1 MSGKDRMSRSQSVRA
16 AFLLRRMRASRL
28 LVGCVLLATL
38 VTATL
43 LAGLADFSAV
53 FLDQAAEQQV
63 ASAGDLSVQVSSTA
77 SAAQSGAANRFVT
90 ASLRSAFGAQGLAMQ
105 SALWSD
111 PLDLPTPAGSASQTI
126 AEVASMGGIGKHVRL
141 VAGAWPRSARPGDPY
156 AVAVPAGDAS
166 KLGLRLGQSLTLTDA
181 DNGDQVRVQIS
192 GLYRIEK
199 PGARYWGLDLISTSG
214 VSVQGGFTT
223 FGPLL
228 TAAETFAPGR
238 LPVGQRS
245 WLATPVSAEIAP
257 SSMPVLAG
265 RVQQAVIRLGQSE
278 GLGGIVASSGMPQ
291 LLTRTAASYAVA
303 RALLVIGGLELLLV
317 AGAALA
323 LTAHLLAS
331 DRETESALLAARG
344 LTRRQIALLA
354 VVEAV
359 TAAIVAAAAGVV
371 LGGLLARL
379 LAAGSSLRGVR
390 PTASALS
397 VAGLGAGWWPAIV
410 VVALAAVVLGWPSA
424 SSATAA
430 AHRASSGRPAVA
442 ATVSRVSVDVA
453 ILVLAALTA
462 WQLRDYSAVAH
473 GASGVLGVDP
483 VLAVAPALIL
493 AGVALIPLR
502 LMPAVARLAD
512 RLATRGSRLTSALA
526 AWQLS
531 RRPVRQAGPALLAI
545 LAVGAST
552 LALAEEQSWRESIRA
567 QAAAIVGADAS
578 VAAPP
583 AGTPPAGTSLTLAA
597 LTARNV
603 REAMPVT
610 AFNGGLPGQVIALDA
625 ASAARVVKL
634 RPDQAPLPA
643 ARLWRLISPT
653 TRPAGLLVPGR
664 AIRLGLQASLGRA
677 PAGWGLG
684 VLTASLSVQAADG
697 VVYALPAGTLPA
709 DGSSHLLTAIVPAID
724 RVSYPLRLVGVMLA
738 YQLPPVPADSATANA
753 PTRQLGLTISGFA
766 ASGRA
771 AGPLPQ
777 FASGE
782 AISSWS
788 RTAVSA
794 TLESN
799 DKASGVEPA
808 IGRWIASGSGSVTA
822 VVSPGDGQLVPLP
835 GLPPVPIDADVA
847 LAARPGEG
855 AIPGIMTTSFA
866 SANSVGIGS
875 EVVAAV
881 GNYHVPVHVVAE
893 VSSFPTVG
901 TGSALIIDQ
910 YAVQAQLAAVS
921 APPLAV
927 TSWWLTTSTGGPPAT
942 VRAGPWL
949 TSLSQVT
956 ARMLDNPIGAAP
968 QQIALAIAV
977 AVAIL
982 ATLGFAVSVASS
994 LTERRAS
1001 NALLAAL
1008 GVSRRTRA
1016 RQLCLE
1022 QVMLA
1027 TPAAAVGLLAGA
1039 AIARLLVPAV
1049 TLTAAATRPTP
1060 PALVYL
1066 PMGRALALA
1075 AVVAVIPVL
1084 AAAMT
1089 VLSQPDPA
1097 AELRATGTA

>member
-1 MSGKDRMSRSQSVRA
+1 MRA

-38 VTATL
+38 VTSTL
-43 LAGLADFSAV
+43 LAALADFSAV
-53 FLDQAAEQQV
+53 FLNQAAEQQV
-63 ASAGDLSVQVSSTA
+63 ASSGELAVQVNSTA
-77 SAAQSGAANRFVT
+77 NAAQAGPANRLVT
-90 ASLRSAFGAQGLAMQ
+90 SSLRSAFGTQGLAIQ

-111 PLDLPTPAGSASQTI
+111 PLDLPTPSGAESQSI

-141 VAGAWPRSARPGDPY
+141 VTGAWPRAGQPGSPY
-156 AVAVPAGDAS
+156 AVAMPSADAS
-166 KLGLRLGQSLTLTDA
+166 KLALRTGQSLTLTDA
-181 DNGDQVRVQIS
+181 DNGNQVRVQIS
-192 GLYRIEK
+192 GVYQIED
-199 PGARYWGLDLISTSG
+199 PAARYWGLDLISTSG
-214 VSVQGGFTT
+214 VSVQGGFAT

-228 TAAETFAPGR
+228 TAASTFAPGR

-245 WLATPVSAEIAP
+245 WLATPVSARIAP
-257 SSMPVLAG
+257 GNMPALAG
-265 RVQQAVIRLGQSE
+265 RVRQAVIRLGQSQ
-278 GLGGIVASSGMPQ
+278 GFGGIVASSGMPQ

-331 DRETESALLAARG
+331 DREVESALLAARG
-344 LTRRQIALLA
+344 LTRRQIGLLA
-354 VVEAV
+354 VAETV
-359 TAAIVAAAAGVV
+359 TAAIAAAAGGGV

-379 LAAGSSLRGVR
+379 LASSSLHGFR
-390 PTASALS
+390 PTAVSLADLR
-397 VAGLGAGWWPAIV
+397 AGWWPAIV
-410 VVALAAVVLGWPSA
+410 VVALAAVVLGWPSV

-430 AHRASSGRPAVA
+430 GQRARSGRPTVVA
-442 ATVSRVSVDVA
+442 MVSRASVDGAV
-453 ILVLAALTA
+453 LVLAALTA

-473 GASGVLGVDP
+473 GASGGLGVDP

-493 AGVALIPLR
+493 AAIALIPLR
-502 LMPAVARLAD
+502 LMPAAARLAD
-512 RLATRGSRLTSALA
+512 RLATRGSRLTAALA

-531 RRPVRQAGPALLAI
+531 RRPMRQAGPALLAI

-552 LALAEEQSWRESIRA
+552 VALAEEQSWRESIRA
-567 QAAAIVGADAS
+567 QAATIVGADARVDVPPAASGS
-578 VAAPP
+578 VA
-583 AGTPPAGTSLTLAA
+583 LAA
-597 LTARNV
+597 VTARNV
-603 REAMPVT
+603 RAAMPVT

-625 ASAARVVKL
+625 GSAAGVVQL
-634 RPDQAPLPA
+634 RPDQASVPA
-643 ARLWRLISPT
+643 RRLWRLISPP
-653 TRPAGLLVPGR
+653 TRPDGLLVPGR
-664 AIRLGLQASLGRA
+664 PIRLGLQASLGHA
-677 PAGWGLG
+677 PASWGLG
-684 VLTASLSVQAADG
+684 VLTASVSVQAADG
-697 VVYALPAGTLPA
+697 VVYALPVGAVSP
-709 DGSSHLLTAIVPAID
+709 DGSSHLLTAVIPAID
-724 RVSYPLRLVGVMLA
+724 RVSYPLRVVGVTMT
-738 YQLPPVPADSATANA
+738 YQLPPVPAYSALASI

-766 ASGRA
+766 ASARS
-771 AGPLPQ
+771 AGPLSR
-777 FASGE
+777 FAPGA
-782 AISSWS
+782 AITTWS
-788 RTAVSA
+788 RTAASA
-794 TLESN
+794 TLASN

-808 IGRWIASGSGSVTA
+808 IGRWIAAGSGGSVTA
-822 VVSPGDGQLVPLP
+822 VVSPGDGQLVPKL
-835 GLPPVPIDADVA
+835 GLPPVPIDADLA
-847 LAARPGEG
+847 LAARPGQSV
-855 AIPGIMTTSFA
+855 IPGIVTTSFA
-866 SANSVGIGS
+866 SANSVGVGS

-881 GNYHVPVHVVAE
+881 GDYHVPVHVVAE

-910 YAVQAQLAAVS
+910 HAVQALLAAVS

-927 TSWWLTTSTGGPPAT
+927 TSWWLTTSSGGPPAG
-942 VRAGPWL
+942 VRAGPAL

-956 ARMLDNPIGAAP
+956 ARMLDNPVGAAP
-968 QQIALAIAV
+968 QQMALAIAV

-982 ATLGFAVSVASS
+982 AALGFAVSVASS

-1039 AIARLLVPAV
+1039 TIARLLVPAV

-1084 AAAMT
+1084 AAAVT
-1089 VLSQPDPA
+1089 VLSRPDPA
-1097 AELRATGTA
+1097 AELRATGAA

>member
-1 MSGKDRMSRSQSVRA
+1 MNRSQSVRA

-38 VTATL
+38 VTSTL

-53 FLDQAAEQQV
+53 FLNQAAVQQV
-63 ASAGDLSVQVSSTA
+63 ASSGQLAVQVNSTA
-77 SAAQSGAANRFVT
+77 NAAQAGPANRFVRS
-90 ASLRSAFGAQGLAMQ
+90 SLRSAFGTQGLAMQ

-111 PLDLPTPAGSASQTI
+111 PLDLPTPAGAGAQSI
-126 AEVASMGGIGKHVRL
+126 AEIASMGGISEHVHL
-141 VAGAWPRSARPGDPY
+141 VAGAWPRSARPGGPY
-156 AVAVPAGDAS
+156 AVAVPTGDAS

-181 DNGDQVRVQIS
+181 DNGDRVQVRIGGV
-192 GLYRIEK
+192 YRIDD
-199 PGARYWGLDLISTSG
+199 PATRYWGLDLISTTG
-214 VSVQGGFTT
+214 VSVQGGFAT

-228 TAAETFAPGR
+228 TAADTFAPGR

-245 WLATPVSAEIAP
+245 WLATPVRADVP
-257 SSMPVLAG
+257 PGSMPALAA
-265 RVQQAVIRLGQSE
+265 RVHQALTRLNQSS
-278 GLGGIVASSGMPQ
+278 GLGGIVASSSMPQ

-303 RALLVIGGLELLLV
+303 RGLLVIGGLELLLV

-323 LTAHLLAS
+323 LTAQLLAS
-331 DRETESALLAARG
+331 DRQAESTLLAARG
-344 LTRRQIALLA
+344 LTRRQIGLLA
-354 VVEAV
+354 VAEAV
-359 TAAIVAAAAGVV
+359 TAAIVAAAAGVL
-371 LGGLLARL
+371 LGGLLVRL
-379 LAAGSSLRGVR
+379 LASASSVHAVQ
-390 PTASALS
+390 PTAAPLS
-397 VAGLGAGWWPAIV
+397 LAGLRPGWWPAIV
-410 VVALAAVVLGWPSA
+410 VVVLATAVLGWPTA

-430 AHRASSGRPAVA
+430 GHSARSGRPAAVA
-442 ATVSRVSVDVA
+442 TASRVSVDVA
-453 ILVLAALTA
+453 ILVLAALTG

-473 GASGVLGVDP
+473 GASGALGVDP

-502 LMPAVARLAD
+502 LMPPAARLAD
-512 RLATRGSRLTSALA
+512 RFVTRGSRLTAALA

-552 LALAEEQSWRESIRA
+552 LALAAEQSWRVSIHA

-578 VAAPP
+578 VA
-583 AGTPPAGTSLTLAA
+583 TPPASDSVAFAA

-603 REAMPVT
+603 RAAMPVT

-625 ASAARVVKL
+625 GDAARVVQL

-643 ARLWRLISPT
+643 STLWRLISPP
-653 TRPAGLLVPGR
+653 TRPDGLLVPDH

-677 PAGWGLG
+677 PASWGLG

-709 DGSSHLLTAIVPAID
+709 DGSSHLLTALVPAID
-724 RVSYPLRLVGVMLA
+724 QISYPLRFVGVTLT
-738 YQLPPVPADSATANA
+738 YQLPPVPGGSAAFTA
-753 PTRQLGLTISGFA
+753 PIRQLALTITGFA
-766 ASGRA
+766 ASATTAEPLARFAPGA
-771 AGPLPQ
+771 ALK
-777 FASGE
+777 A
-782 AISSWS
+782 WS
-788 RTAVSA
+788 RTAASA
-794 TLESN
+794 TLASN
-799 DKASGVEPA
+799 DKASGVAPV
-808 IGRWIASGSGSVTA
+808 IGRWIGSGGGSVTA
-822 VVSPGDGQLVPLP
+822 VFSPGDGQLVPKP
-835 GLPPVPIDADVA
+835 GLPPVPIDAA
-847 LAARPGEG
+847 MAFAARPGESL
-855 AIPGIMTTSFA
+855 IPGIVTTSFA

-910 YAVQAQLAAVS
+910 HAVQALLAAVS

-927 TSWWLTTSTGGPPAT
+927 TSWWLSTSTGGPPAEM
-942 VRAGPWL
+942 RARPGL

-956 ARMLDNPIGAAP
+956 AQMLDNPLGAAP
-968 QQIALAIAV
+968 QQVALAIAL
-977 AVAIL
+977 AVAML

-1008 GVSRRTRA
+1008 GVSRRARA

-1066 PMGRALALA
+1066 PMGRALTLA

-1089 VLSQPDPA
+1089 VLSRPDPA